1 VATFTA
7 WKFNDPDGA
16 EHAAQILKDCEGE
29 GLVKILDHAVVSW
42 PVGAARPKMKQSR
55 DSKWHDTGWGAFW
68 GFMVGALFL
77 VPVVGAAAGAG
88 LGVLHHATEGVGIDK
103 DQLETIQKQ
112 VTEGT
117 SALLAF
123 TDEGNLDRVGE
134 RFHGMHWTLVE
145 SNLTAAER
153 RTLLETFGGE

>member
-1 VATFTA
+1 MATFTA
-7 WKFNDPDGA
+7 WKFSDPDGA
-16 EHAAQILKDCEGE
+16 EQAAQILKDCEAE

-42 PVGAARPKMKQSR
+42 PVGAARPKMKQGR

-117 SALLAF
+117 SVLLAF

-145 SNLTAAER
+145 SNLTPAER

>member
-7 WKFNDPDGA
+7 WKFDNPDGA
-16 EHAAQILKDCEGE
+16 EHAAEVLKNAASE
-29 GLVKILDHAVVSW
+29 GLIKILDHAVVSW
-42 PVGAARPKMKQSR
+42 PVGSARPKMKQSR

-103 DQLETIQKQ
+103 DQLEKIQSE

-123 TDEGNLDRVGE
+123 TEDGNLDRVGE

-145 SNLTAAER
+145 SNLTDGER
-153 RTLLETFGGE
+153 RMLLETFGGG